1 MLNSFK
7 DYMQSGLTLVN
18 HTNIKNYKNKYVI
31 VHGKIQS
38 IRNNTLNLVI
48 DPMNNKELLVNGFRK
63 NISSGEFI
71 AIIGKVA
78 SDFSLDF
85 VDYIQLEK
93 DFDLDYVN
101 EIIPISNHPDT
112 KYFFGRN

>member
-1 MLNSFK
+1 MSNSFK
-7 DYMQSGLTLVN
+7 EYMESGLTLVN
-18 HTNIKNYKNKYVI
+18 HTNIRNYKNKYVI

-38 IRNNTLNLVI
+38 IKNNTLILLI
-48 DPMNNKELLVNGFRK
+48 DPINNQDLLVNGFRK
-63 NISSGEFI
+63 KISSGEYI

-78 SDFSLDF
+78 GDRSLDF
-85 VDYIQLEK
+85 VDYFQLDK

-101 EIIPISNHPDT
+101 EIIPISDNSYT